1 MANAK
6 SRSLGPSLST
16 AEQVAGFCYL
26 PFYVIL
32 LSMGIQWLSGL
43 LGLNLTELQIN
54 AVFFVLNTIFVWVI
68 FHNFLIRSFRAIR
81 FWELV
86 QALILGFCLYY
97 AGNFVFSW
105 IINLLKITIVSFN
118 DETIMGLIAQNKW
131 VMIVCSVLLAP
142 IVEETLVRGLLF
154 GVIRPHSRV
163 AAYIVTIVFFAVIH
177 VWQYLLVY
185 DIKSVLLAAL
195 QYIPAGI
202 ALGWTYEKCNTIWG
216 PIALHMTIN
225 AISMGIISI
234 FN

>member
-6 SRSLGPSLST
+6 SRSLGPGLST

-26 PFYVIL
+26 PFYVVL
-32 LSMGIQWLSGL
+32 LGWGIQWLSEL
-43 LGLNLTELQIN
+43 LGLGLTELQVN
-54 AVFFVLNTIFVWVI
+54 VTFFVINCVMIWVI

-97 AGNFVFSW
+97 AGNFVFNW
-105 IINLLKITIVSFN
+105 IISLLDLTITSFN
-118 DETIMGLIAQNKW
+118 DETIMGLISQNKW
-131 VMIVCSVLLAP
+131 VMVICSVLLAP

-154 GVIRPHSRV
+154 GVLRRQSRIL
-163 AAYIVTIVFFAVIH
+163 AYVVTIIFFAVIH

-185 DIKSVLLAAL
+185 DFKAVLLAAL
-195 QYIPAGI
+195 QYIPASI
-202 ALGWTYEKCNTIWG
+202 ALGWTYEKSNTVWA
-216 PIALHMTIN
+216 PIFLHMTIN

-234 FN
+234 L

>member
-6 SRSLGPSLST
+6 PHSLGPGLST

-26 PFYVIL
+26 PFYVVL
-32 LSMGIQWLSGL
+32 LGWGIQWLSEL
-43 LGLNLTELQIN
+43 LGLGLTELQVN
-54 AVFFVLNTIFVWVI
+54 VTFFVINCVMIWVI

-97 AGNFVFSW
+97 AGNLLFGW
-105 IINLLKITIVSFN
+105 IVSLLDLTITSFN
-118 DETIMGLIAQNKW
+118 DETILGLISQNKW
-131 VMIVCSVLLAP
+131 VMVICSVLLAP

-154 GVIRPHSRV
+154 GVLRRRSRML
-163 AAYIVTIVFFAVIH
+163 AYAVTIVFFAVMH

-185 DIKSVLLAAL
+185 DFKAVLLAAL

-202 ALGWTYEKCNTIWG
+202 ALGWTYEKSNTVWA
-216 PIALHMTIN
+216 PIFLHMTIN

-234 FN
+234 L

>member
-6 SRSLGPSLST
+6 SRSLGPGLST

-26 PFYVIL
+26 PFYVVL
-32 LSMGIQWLSGL
+32 LGWGIQWLSEL
-43 LGLNLTELQIN
+43 LGLGLTELQIN
-54 AVFFVLNTIFVWVI
+54 VAFFVINCVMIWVI

-97 AGNFVFSW
+97 AGNFVFNW
-105 IINLLKITIVSFN
+105 IVSLLDLTITSFN
-118 DETIMGLIAQNKW
+118 DETILGLISQNKW
-131 VMIVCSVLLAP
+131 VMVICSVLLAP

-154 GVIRPHSRV
+154 GVLRRQSRIL
-163 AAYIVTIVFFAVIH
+163 AYVVTIIFFAVIH

-185 DIKSVLLAAL
+185 DFKAVLLAAL

-202 ALGWTYEKCNTIWG
+202 ALGWTYEKSNTVWA
-216 PIALHMTIN
+216 PIFLHMTIN

-234 FN
+234 L

>member
-6 SRSLGPSLST
+6 SHSLGPGLST

-26 PFYVIL
+26 PFYVVL
-32 LSMGIQWLSGL
+32 LGWGIQWLSEL
-43 LGLNLTELQIN
+43 LGLGLTELQVN
-54 AVFFVLNTIFVWVI
+54 VTFFVINCVMIWVI

-97 AGNFVFSW
+97 AGNLLFGW
-105 IINLLKITIVSFN
+105 IVSLLDLTITSFN
-118 DETIMGLIAQNKW
+118 DETILGLISQNKW
-131 VMIVCSVLLAP
+131 VMVICSVLLAP

-154 GVIRPHSRV
+154 GVLRRRSRIL
-163 AAYIVTIVFFAVIH
+163 AYAVTIVFFAVMH

-185 DIKSVLLAAL
+185 DFKAVLLAAL
-195 QYIPAGI
+195 QYIPASI
-202 ALGWTYEKCNTIWG
+202 ALGWTYEKSNTVWA
-216 PIALHMTIN
+216 PIFLHMTIN

-234 FN
+234 L

>member
-6 SRSLGPSLST
+6 SRSLGPGLST

-26 PFYVIL
+26 PFYVVL
-32 LSMGIQWLSGL
+32 LGWGIQWLSEL
-43 LGLNLTELQIN
+43 LGLGLTELQVN
-54 AVFFVLNTIFVWVI
+54 VTFFVINCVMIWVI

-97 AGNFVFSW
+97 AGNLLFGW
-105 IINLLKITIVSFN
+105 IVSLLDLTITSFN
-118 DETIMGLIAQNKW
+118 DETILGLISQNKW
-131 VMIVCSVLLAP
+131 VMVICSVLLAP

-154 GVIRPHSRV
+154 GVLRRQSRIL
-163 AAYIVTIVFFAVIH
+163 AYVVTIIFFAVMH

-185 DIKSVLLAAL
+185 DFKAVLLAAL
-195 QYIPAGI
+195 QYIPASI
-202 ALGWTYEKCNTIWG
+202 ALGWTYEKSNTVWA
-216 PIALHMTIN
+216 PIFLHMTIN

-234 FN
+234 L

>member
-6 SRSLGPSLST
+6 SHSLGPGLST

-26 PFYVIL
+26 PFYVVL
-32 LSMGIQWLSGL
+32 LGWGIQWLSEL
-43 LGLNLTELQIN
+43 LGLGLTELQVN
-54 AVFFVLNTIFVWVI
+54 VTFFVINCVMVWVI

-97 AGNFVFSW
+97 AGNLLFGW
-105 IINLLKITIVSFN
+105 IVSLLDLTITSFN
-118 DETIMGLIAQNKW
+118 DETILGLISQNKW
-131 VMIVCSVLLAP
+131 VMVICSVLLAP

-154 GVIRPHSRV
+154 GVLRRRSRML
-163 AAYIVTIVFFAVIH
+163 AYAVTIVFFAVMH

-185 DIKSVLLAAL
+185 DFKAVLLAAL
-195 QYIPAGI
+195 QYIPASI
-202 ALGWTYEKCNTIWG
+202 ALGWTYEKSNTVWA
-216 PIALHMTIN
+216 PIFLHMTIN

-234 FN
+234 L

>member
-6 SRSLGPSLST
+6 SRSLGPGLST

-26 PFYVIL
+26 PFYVVL
-32 LSMGIQWLSGL
+32 LGWGIQWLSEL
-43 LGLNLTELQIN
+43 LGLGLTELQVN
-54 AVFFVLNTIFVWVI
+54 VTFFVINCVMIWVI

-97 AGNFVFSW
+97 AGNLLFGW
-105 IINLLKITIVSFN
+105 IVSLLDLTITSFN
-118 DETIMGLIAQNKW
+118 DETILGLISQNKW
-131 VMIVCSVLLAP
+131 VMVICSVLLAP

-154 GVIRPHSRV
+154 GVLRRRSRML
-163 AAYIVTIVFFAVIH
+163 AYAVTIVFFAVMH

-185 DIKSVLLAAL
+185 DFKAVLLAAL
-195 QYIPAGI
+195 QYIPASI
-202 ALGWTYEKCNTIWG
+202 ALGWTYEKSNTVWA
-216 PIALHMTIN
+216 PIFLHMTIN

-234 FN
+234 L

>member
-6 SRSLGPSLST
+6 SRSLGPGLST

-26 PFYVIL
+26 PFYVVL
-32 LSMGIQWLSGL
+32 LGWGIQWLSEL
-43 LGLNLTELQIN
+43 LGLGLTELQIN
-54 AVFFVLNTIFVWVI
+54 VAFFVINCVMIWVI

-97 AGNFVFSW
+97 AGNFVFNW
-105 IINLLKITIVSFN
+105 IISLLDLTITSFN
-118 DETIMGLIAQNKW
+118 DETIMGLISQNKW
-131 VMIVCSVLLAP
+131 VMVICSVLLAP

-154 GVIRPHSRV
+154 GVLRRQSRIL
-163 AAYIVTIVFFAVIH
+163 AYVVTIIFFAVMH

-185 DIKSVLLAAL
+185 DFKSVLLAAL
-195 QYIPAGI
+195 QYIPASI
-202 ALGWTYEKCNTIWG
+202 ALGWTYEKSNTVWA
-216 PIALHMTIN
+216 PIFLHMTIN

-234 FN
+234 L

>member
-6 SRSLGPSLST
+6 SHSLGPGLST

-26 PFYVIL
+26 PFYVVL
-32 LSMGIQWLSGL
+32 LGWGIQWLSEL
-43 LGLNLTELQIN
+43 LGLGLTELQVN
-54 AVFFVLNTIFVWVI
+54 VTFFVINCVMVWVI

-97 AGNFVFSW
+97 AGNLLFGW
-105 IINLLKITIVSFN
+105 IVSLLDLTITSFN
-118 DETIMGLIAQNKW
+118 DETILGLISQNKW
-131 VMIVCSVLLAP
+131 VMVICSVLLAP

-154 GVIRPHSRV
+154 GVLRRQSRIL
-163 AAYIVTIVFFAVIH
+163 AYAVTIIFFAVMH

-185 DIKSVLLAAL
+185 DFKAVLLAAL
-195 QYIPAGI
+195 QYIPASI
-202 ALGWTYEKCNTIWG
+202 ALGWTYEKSNTVWA
-216 PIALHMTIN
+216 PIFLHMTIN

-234 FN
+234 L

>member
-6 SRSLGPSLST
+6 SRSLGPGLST

-26 PFYVIL
+26 PFYVVL
-32 LSMGIQWLSGL
+32 LGWGIQWLSEL
-43 LGLNLTELQIN
+43 LGLGLTELQVN
-54 AVFFVLNTIFVWVI
+54 VTFFVINCVMIWVI

-97 AGNFVFSW
+97 AGNFVFNW
-105 IINLLKITIVSFN
+105 IISLLDLTITSFN
-118 DETIMGLIAQNKW
+118 DETILGLISQNKW
-131 VMIVCSVLLAP
+131 VMVICSVLLAP

-154 GVIRPHSRV
+154 GVLRRQSRIL
-163 AAYIVTIVFFAVIH
+163 AYVVTIIFFAVIH

-185 DIKSVLLAAL
+185 DFKAVLLAAL
-195 QYIPAGI
+195 QYIPASI
-202 ALGWTYEKCNTIWG
+202 ALGWTYEKSNTVWA
-216 PIALHMTIN
+216 PIFLHMTIN

-234 FN
+234 L

>member
-6 SRSLGPSLST
+6 SRSLGPGLST

-26 PFYVIL
+26 PFYVVL
-32 LSMGIQWLSGL
+32 LGWGLQWLSGL
-43 LGLNLTELQIN
+43 LGLGLTELQIN
-54 AVFFVLNTIFVWVI
+54 VAFFVINCVMIWVI

-97 AGNFVFSW
+97 AGNFVFNW
-105 IINLLKITIVSFN
+105 IISLLDLTITSFN
-118 DETIMGLIAQNKW
+118 DETIMGLISQNKW
-131 VMIVCSVLLAP
+131 VMVICSVLLAP

-154 GVIRPHSRV
+154 GVLRRQSRIL
-163 AAYIVTIVFFAVIH
+163 AYVVTIIFFAVMH

-185 DIKSVLLAAL
+185 DFKSVLLAAL
-195 QYIPAGI
+195 QYIPASI
-202 ALGWTYEKCNTIWG
+202 ALGWTYEKSNTVWA
-216 PIALHMTIN
+216 PIFLHMTIN

-234 FN
+234 L

>member
-6 SRSLGPSLST
+6 SRSLGPGLST

-26 PFYVIL
+26 PFYVVL
-32 LSMGIQWLSGL
+32 LGWGLQWLSEL
-43 LGLNLTELQIN
+43 LGLGLTELQIN
-54 AVFFVLNTIFVWVI
+54 VTFFVINCVMIWVI

-97 AGNFVFSW
+97 AGNFVFNW
-105 IINLLKITIVSFN
+105 IISLLDLTITSFN
-118 DETIMGLIAQNKW
+118 DETILGLISQNKW
-131 VMIVCSVLLAP
+131 VMVICSVLLAP

-154 GVIRPHSRV
+154 GVIRRKSRIL
-163 AAYIVTIVFFAVIH
+163 AYAVTIVFFAVIH
-177 VWQYLLVY
+177 VWQYLLLY
-185 DIKSVLLAAL
+185 DFKSVLLAAL

-202 ALGWTYEKCNTIWG
+202 ALGWTYEKSNTVWA
-216 PIALHMTIN
+216 PIFLHMTIN

-234 FN
+234 L

>member
-6 SRSLGPSLST
+6 SRSLGPGLST

-26 PFYVIL
+26 PFYVVL
-32 LSMGIQWLSGL
+32 LGWGIQWLSGL
-43 LGLNLTELQIN
+43 LGLGLTELQVN
-54 AVFFVLNTIFVWVI
+54 VTFFVINCVMIWVI

-97 AGNFVFSW
+97 AGNLLFGW
-105 IINLLKITIVSFN
+105 IVSLLDLTITSFN
-118 DETIMGLIAQNKW
+118 DETILGLISQNKW
-131 VMIVCSVLLAP
+131 VMVICSVLLAP

-154 GVIRPHSRV
+154 GVLRRQSRIL
-163 AAYIVTIVFFAVIH
+163 AYAVTIIFFAVMH

-185 DIKSVLLAAL
+185 EFKAVLLAAL
-195 QYIPAGI
+195 QYIPASI
-202 ALGWTYEKCNTIWG
+202 ALGWTYEKSNTVWA
-216 PIALHMTIN
+216 PIFLHMTIN

-234 FN
+234 L

>member
-6 SRSLGPSLST
+6 SRSLGPGLST

-26 PFYVIL
+26 PFYVVL
-32 LSMGIQWLSGL
+32 LGWGIQWLSEL
-43 LGLNLTELQIN
+43 LGLGLTELQVN
-54 AVFFVLNTIFVWVI
+54 VTFFVINCVMIWVI

-97 AGNFVFSW
+97 AGNFVFNW
-105 IINLLKITIVSFN
+105 IISLLDLTITSFN
-118 DETIMGLIAQNKW
+118 DETILGLISQNKW
-131 VMIVCSVLLAP
+131 VMVICSVLLAP

-154 GVIRPHSRV
+154 GVLRRQSRIL
-163 AAYIVTIVFFAVIH
+163 AYVVTIIFFAVIH

-185 DIKSVLLAAL
+185 DFKAVLLAAL

-202 ALGWTYEKCNTIWG
+202 ALGWTYEKSNTVWA
-216 PIALHMTIN
+216 PIFLHMTIN

-234 FN
+234 L

>member
-6 SRSLGPSLST
+6 SRSLGPGLST

-26 PFYVIL
+26 PFYVVL
-32 LSMGIQWLSGL
+32 LGWGIQWLSEL
-43 LGLNLTELQIN
+43 LGLGLTELQIN
-54 AVFFVLNTIFVWVI
+54 VAFFVINCVMIWVI

-97 AGNFVFSW
+97 AGNFVFNW
-105 IINLLKITIVSFN
+105 IISLLDLTITSFN
-118 DETIMGLIAQNKW
+118 DETIMGLISQNKW
-131 VMIVCSVLLAP
+131 VMVICSVLLAP

-154 GVIRPHSRV
+154 GVLRRQSRIL
-163 AAYIVTIVFFAVIH
+163 AYAVTIIFFAVMH

-185 DIKSVLLAAL
+185 DFKSVLLAAL
-195 QYIPAGI
+195 QYIPASI
-202 ALGWTYEKCNTIWG
+202 ALGWTYEKSNTVWA
-216 PIALHMTIN
+216 PIFLHMTIN

-234 FN
+234 L

>member
-6 SRSLGPSLST
+6 SRSLGPGLST

-26 PFYVIL
+26 PFYVVL
-32 LSMGIQWLSGL
+32 LGWGLQWLSEL
-43 LGLNLTELQIN
+43 LGLGLTELQIN
-54 AVFFVLNTIFVWVI
+54 VAFFVINCVMIWVI

-97 AGNFVFSW
+97 AGNFVFNW
-105 IINLLKITIVSFN
+105 IISLLDLTITSFN
-118 DETIMGLIAQNKW
+118 DETIMGLISQNKW
-131 VMIVCSVLLAP
+131 VMVICSVLLAP

-154 GVIRPHSRV
+154 GVLRRQSRIL
-163 AAYIVTIVFFAVIH
+163 AYVVTIIFFAVMH

-185 DIKSVLLAAL
+185 DFKSVLLAAL
-195 QYIPAGI
+195 QYIPASI
-202 ALGWTYEKCNTIWG
+202 ALGWTYEKSNTVWA
-216 PIALHMTIN
+216 PIFLHMTIN

-234 FN
+234 L

>member
-6 SRSLGPSLST
+6 SRSLGPGLST

-26 PFYVIL
+26 PFYVVL
-32 LSMGIQWLSGL
+32 LGWGIQWLSEL
-43 LGLNLTELQIN
+43 LGLGLTELQIN
-54 AVFFVLNTIFVWVI
+54 VAFFVINCVMIWVI

-97 AGNFVFSW
+97 AGNLLFGW
-105 IINLLKITIVSFN
+105 IVSLLDLTITSFN
-118 DETIMGLIAQNKW
+118 DETILGLISQNKW
-131 VMIVCSVLLAP
+131 VMVICSVLLAP

-154 GVIRPHSRV
+154 GVLRRQSRIL
-163 AAYIVTIVFFAVIH
+163 AYVVTIIFFSVIH

-185 DIKSVLLAAL
+185 DFKAVLLAAL

-202 ALGWTYEKCNTIWG
+202 ALGWTYEKSNTVWA
-216 PIALHMTIN
+216 PIFLHMTIN

-234 FN
+234 L

>member
-6 SRSLGPSLST
+6 SRSLGPGLST

-26 PFYVIL
+26 PFYVVL
-32 LSMGIQWLSGL
+32 LGWGIQWLSEL
-43 LGLNLTELQIN
+43 LGLGLTELQVN
-54 AVFFVLNTIFVWVI
+54 VTFFVINCVMIWVI

-97 AGNFVFSW
+97 AGNFVFNW
-105 IINLLKITIVSFN
+105 IISLLDLTITSFN
-118 DETIMGLIAQNKW
+118 DETILGLISQNKW
-131 VMIVCSVLLAP
+131 VMVICSVLLAP

-154 GVIRPHSRV
+154 GVIRRKSRIL
-163 AAYIVTIVFFAVIH
+163 AYAVTIVFFAVIH
-177 VWQYLLVY
+177 VWQYLLLY
-185 DIKSVLLAAL
+185 DFKSVLLAAL

-202 ALGWTYEKCNTIWG
+202 ALGWTYEKSNTVWA
-216 PIALHMTIN
+216 PIFLHMTIN

-234 FN
+234 L

>member
-6 SRSLGPSLST
+6 SRSLGPGLST

-26 PFYVIL
+26 PFYVVL
-32 LSMGIQWLSGL
+32 LGWGLQWLSGL
-43 LGLNLTELQIN
+43 LGLGLTELQIN
-54 AVFFVLNTIFVWVI
+54 VAFFVINCVMIWVI

-97 AGNFVFSW
+97 AGNFVFNW
-105 IINLLKITIVSFN
+105 IISLLDLTITSFN
-118 DETIMGLIAQNKW
+118 DETIMGLISQNKW
-131 VMIVCSVLLAP
+131 VMVICSVLLAP

-154 GVIRPHSRV
+154 GVLRRQIRIL
-163 AAYIVTIVFFAVIH
+163 AYVVTIIFFAVIH

-185 DIKSVLLAAL
+185 DFKSVLLAAL
-195 QYIPAGI
+195 QYIPASI
-202 ALGWTYEKCNTIWG
+202 ALGWTYEKSNTVWA
-216 PIALHMTIN
+216 PIFLHMTIN

-234 FN
+234 L